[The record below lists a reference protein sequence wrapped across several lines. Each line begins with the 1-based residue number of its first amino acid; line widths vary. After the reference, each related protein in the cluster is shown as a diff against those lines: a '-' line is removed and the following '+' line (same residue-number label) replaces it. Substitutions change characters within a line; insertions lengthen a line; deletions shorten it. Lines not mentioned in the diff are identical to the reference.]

1 MDSASS
7 FQFVDSKSSFLPR
20 LVDLTL
26 IMLSLFMILHSY
38 SVYFS
43 KDYLLVLAGLLLLF
57 SYFSESFGLYRSW
70 RLGKF
75 SHMCRMLI
83 TILTIC
89 YLLIVAFLF
98 VMKYGE
104 LYSRVVVVGWYL
116 VSVFLLLSWRLLL
129 RKIKRF
135 RRSKGYSVE
144 KVAIIGLT
152 KTGMDLYN
160 EIWMHDDL
168 GFDCIGFFDDREPG
182 RIVDLEP
189 KLIEGNINQAIELA
203 KSGDIQKLYI
213 CLPLLAEQRIADI
226 IQALGDSTVDVLI
239 IPDFLLKNLMNG
251 RIGSVGEMD
260 TISVFES
267 PVNGMKRF
275 YKRSFDIVFS
285 FCAIVAISP
294 VLLAVSIAVYMSS
307 PGAIL
312 FKQDRYGLDGRKIKV
327 WKFRSM
333 TVTENSNKVVQASKG
348 DARITKV
355 GAFIRRTSLD
365 ELPQFFNVLKG
376 DMSVV
381 GPRPHAVAH
390 NEEYRKLVTYYM
402 LRHKVLPGITGWAQV
417 NGWRGE
423 TDTLDKMEKRVEY
436 DLAYIRNWS
445 LWWDVKIVFMTFF
458 KGFVGKNV
466 Y

>member
-1 MDSASS
+1 MDRPSK
-7 FQFVDSKSSFLPR
+7 FQFVGSNSSFLLR
-20 LVDLTL
+20 IIDMSLL
-26 IMLSLFMILHSY
+26 IFSLLIIMHGYHVVFN
-38 SVYFS
+38 
-43 KDYLLVLAGLLLLF
+43 KDYLLVVTGVLLSF
-57 SYFSESFGLYRSW
+57 SYITESFGLYRSW

-75 SHMCRMLI
+75 SHMCRLLVAIVTICFLI
-83 TILTIC
+83 ILTI
-89 YLLIVAFLF
+89 LF
-98 VMKYGE
+98 FFKYAE
-104 LYSRVVVVGWYL
+104 LYSRVVMTGWYIL
-116 VSVFLLLSWRLLL
+116 SVVMLLSWRLCV
-129 RKIKRF
+129 REIKRI
-135 RRSKGYSVE
+135 RRIKGFSVE

-152 KTGMDLYN
+152 EIGMSLYT
-160 EIWMHDDL
+160 EILKHDDL
-168 GFDCIGFFDDREPG
+168 GFNCIGFFDDREPK
-182 RIVDLEP
+182 RIENLDSQ
-189 KLIEGNINQAIELA
+189 LIKGSINQAIDLA
-203 KSGDIQKLYI
+203 RNGDVQKLYI
-213 CLPLLAEQRIADI
+213 CLPLLAEKRIADI

-239 IPDFLLKNLMNG
+239 IPDFLLKNLMHA
-251 RIGSVGEMD
+251 RIGNVGDVD

-267 PVNGMKRF
+267 PLNGMRRF

-285 FCAIVAISP
+285 AFAILAIAP
-294 VLLAVSIAVYMSS
+294 VLISVSLAVYMSS

-333 TVTENSNKVVQASKG
+333 TVTENSDKVIQASKG

-365 ELPQFFNVLKG
+365 ELPQFFNVLFG

-423 TDTLDKMEKRVEY
+423 TDTLDKMEKRIEF
-436 DLAYIRNWS
+436 DLAYIRNWT
-445 LWWDVKIVFMTFF
+445 LWWDVKIVFLTLF